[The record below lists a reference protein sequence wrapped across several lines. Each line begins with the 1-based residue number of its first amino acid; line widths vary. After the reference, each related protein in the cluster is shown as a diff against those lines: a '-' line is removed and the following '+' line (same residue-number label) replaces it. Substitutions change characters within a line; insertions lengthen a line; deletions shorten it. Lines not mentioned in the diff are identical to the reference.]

1 MYWEGKQSSRVD
13 FFSLSAAVAACQ
25 LICVDC
31 GTLHLSLSPK
41 GPPALLFALRLCAFS
56 LSSEFVSR
64 SRATIASD
72 WR

>member
-13 FFSLSAAVAACQ
+13 FFSLSSAAACQ

-31 GTLHLSLSPK
+31 GTLHLALSKRATSFAFCFAIVCVLSP
-41 GPPALLFALRLCAFS
+41 P
-56 LSSEFVSR
+56 EFVSR